1 MLLCCSER
9 ESRIFENAFDIP
21 LGLYDESYT
30 WDVRI
35 AATMDL
41 QLRALVMRNRAT
53 GYVLLLDL
61 REEWILLTQTR
72 HLALMEEALIAAGFR
87 HSDVGFYLRKGKD
100 FVLGVDQT
108 PPYAKRKLAELVK
121 WVEEVGFAKAS
132 KDIADRP
139 VTLNHRRVDARAL
152 LAAHLEQ
159 RKPEIVKE
167 MHSAMIVHVD
177 LFLPP
182 KKKVW
187 RRFLVP
193 MDASFGDL
201 HYIIQE
207 GFGWNG
213 RHLHEFIDGL
223 FKRIRPKEWI
233 EKSPQISDGVQLVDE
248 ELVFVGQLSQRAEY
262 WLGVGNGLFHSLE
275 VQQFVLVEEEPAPL
289 CIDGGGD
296 ISWEGIGGLFDDL
309 EHSDGE
315 MTPDWREAARD
326 VYHFDKSRINSGLSD
341 LFYGVQPTTWI

>member
-9 ESRIFENAFDIP
+9 ESLAFSSDYGIP
-21 LGLYDESYT
+21 LALYDESYT
-30 WDVRI
+30 WDMRFAI
-35 AATMDL
+35 STSPL
-41 QLRALVMRNRAT
+41 QRTLVMRNRAT
-53 GYVLLLDL
+53 GYILLLDMRDVWL
-61 REEWILLTQTR
+61 YLPQKG
-72 HLALMEEALIAAGFR
+72 HLAFMEEALIGAGFR

-100 FVLGVDQT
+100 FVLDFDKT
-108 PPYAKRKLAELVK
+108 PPYAKRKLAEVVK

-139 VTLNHRRVDARAL
+139 VILNHRRVDARAL
-152 LAAHLEQ
+152 LATHLEQ

-167 MHSAMIVHVD
+167 MHAAIIVYVELL
-177 LFLPP
+177 LFP

-187 RRFLVP
+187 RRFLVS

-213 RHLHEFIDGL
+213 RHLHEFHVGL
-223 FKRIRPKEWI
+223 FKHIRPKRWI
-233 EKSPQISDGVQLVDE
+233 EESPQEGDTVELIDE
-248 ELVFVGQLSQRAEY
+248 EQVFVGQLSQRAEY
-262 WLGVGNGLFHSLE
+262 WLGVGNGLIHSIE

-296 ISWEGIGGLFDDL
+296 ISWEGIGGLFEDV